1 MGGDPYASTHAK
13 PTWEKF
19 SLVSP
24 YTRQHCYTPVDT
36 TGYVATNEEEQ
47 MKITIELEL
56 TPYITQNEESNEIFS
71 RAVYLANAS
80 AAKLAEELPMPATVD
95 LVRVQR

>member
-1 MGGDPYASTHAK
+1 
-13 PTWEKF
+13 
-19 SLVSP
+19 
-24 YTRQHCYTPVDT
+24 
-36 TGYVATNEEEQ
+36 

-56 TPYITQNEESNEIFS
+56 TPYTTQSEESNEIFT
-71 RAVYLANAS
+71 RAVYVANAS